1 MIKKKKEDGK
11 TVYCVYD
18 STGKKLLGKHKTRKA
33 AVKQLA
39 AIEISKR
46 SKKNG
51 TKTKVKNHNTR
62 SKPPTY

>member
-46 SKKNG
+46 SKGNG
-51 TKTKVKNHNTR
+51 TKTKVK
-62 SKPPTY
+62 SKNKGTKPSTY